1 MAEQMPDMR
10 GANMGPEAGMDPRA
24 REAMM
29 QPDEEIAAV
38 LLARLTSMSP
48 QELQML
54 DKVIT
59 PEVARILTKLLPELA
74 QLIDAVEGQQ
84 AAPQQA
90 APQMGA
96 LGGM

>member
-10 GANMGPEAGMDPRA
+10 GANMGPDAGMDPRA

-38 LLARLTSMSP
+38 LLARLTNMSP

-84 AAPQQA
+84 AAPQ
-90 APQMGA
+90 MGA

>member
-10 GANMGPEAGMDPRA
+10 GANMDAGMDPRA

-29 QPDEEIAAV
+29 QQDEEIAAV
-38 LLARLTSMSP
+38 LLARLSNMSP
-48 QELQML
+48 EELGRL
-54 DKVIT
+54 DEAIT
-59 PEVARILTKLLPELA
+59 PEVARILIKLIPELA
-74 QLIDAVEGQQ
+74 QLIEAVEGQQ

>member
-10 GANMGPEAGMDPRA
+10 GANMDAGMDPRA

-38 LLARLTSMSP
+38 LLARLSNMSP
-48 QELQML
+48 EELGRL
-54 DKVIT
+54 DEAIT
-59 PEVARILTKLLPELA
+59 PEVARILIKLIPELA
-74 QLIDAVEGQQ
+74 QLIEAGEGQQ